1 MGPVSGVQPLVGL
14 EAVRIPQRLPTVA
27 AEEASARVGKHV
39 PPEFWLLGEALL
51 ALGAGKRLFSIVGPQ
66 VALEVPC

>member
-1 MGPVSGVQPLVGL
+1 MGPVSGVQSLVSL
-14 EAVRIPQRLPTVA
+14 EAVRIPQRLSTVA

-51 ALGAGKRLFSIVGPQ
+51 ALCAGKRLFSIVGPQ